1 MKTINW
7 GIIAPGHI
15 AHKMAEAMQKSK
27 LNLNLNINL
36 YAVASRDISRAKEF
50 KKKWNSEKYYGSYK
64 ELISDPKVDAV
75 YIANP
80 HSHHYNSVMECLEGG
95 KHVLCEKPVA
105 CNLDQLKKMIE
116 KAKEKKLFFMEA
128 MWTAF
133 NPCIKKLKEIIKE
146 GKIGEIKHIESSFY
160 CRFEKNL
167 KSRLW
172 NPELAGGGLLDL
184 GIYCIY
190 YALIIND
197 FEKMEDHSSSVRLE
211 NGVDAWN
218 SVNIKFKNGVT
229 THFQTALDISS
240 TTNSHDAVIYGTKG
254 FITSTN
260 FLKQE
265 KAEVYIYKNEKG
277 GEFELL
283 VEIKDPFDINGFEY
297 QLIHS
302 TECICKGINESD
314 IHSFQRSI
322 ELCEIMDMLRKE
334 WGLKYPFEK

>member
-1 MKTINW
+1 MKCINW

-36 YAVASRDISRAKEF
+36 YAVASRDLTRAKEF
-50 KKKWNSEKYYGSYK
+50 CEKWNFEKYYGSYE
-64 ELISDPKVDAV
+64 ELIADPKVEAV
-75 YIANP
+75 YVANP
-80 HSHHYNSVMECLEGG
+80 HSHHYKSVMDCLEGG
-95 KHVLCEKPVA
+95 KHVLCEKPAA
-105 CNLDQLKKMIE
+105 CNLSQLNDMIA

-133 NPCIKKLKEIIKE
+133 NPCIKKVKQIISE
-146 GKIGEIKHIESSFY
+146 GKIGEVKHIESSFY

-184 GIYCIY
+184 GIYNIY
-190 YALIIND
+190 YALNINN
-197 FEKMEDHSSSVRLE
+197 FEKLEDHSSSVRLE

-218 SVNIKFKNGVT
+218 SVNLKFKNGVT
-229 THFQTALDISS
+229 THFQNALDISS
-240 TTNSHDAVIYGTKG
+240 TTNSHDAVIYGSKG

-260 FLKQE
+260 FLRQE
-265 KAEVYIYKNEKG
+265 KAEVYLYKSDKG

-283 VEIKDPFDINGFEY
+283 EEIKSPFDVNGFEY
-297 QLIHS
+297 QLIHA
-302 TECICKGINESD
+302 TECIGKGIFESD
-314 IHSFQRSI
+314 VHSFQRSI